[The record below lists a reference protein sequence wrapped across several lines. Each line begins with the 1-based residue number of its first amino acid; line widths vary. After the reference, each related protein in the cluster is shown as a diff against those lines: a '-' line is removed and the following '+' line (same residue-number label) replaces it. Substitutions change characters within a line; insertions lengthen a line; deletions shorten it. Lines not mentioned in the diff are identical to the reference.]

1 MELDT
6 EWSLSISETFNHFTC
21 FCVPQLY
28 YPIKTSTQE
37 LSSIIAETNVPNCF
51 CVPHVGSHTSSM
63 IKYIPN
69 LDGTIM
75 TTWQQ

>member
-6 EWSLSISETFNHFTC
+6 EWSLSISETFYNFAC
-21 FCVPQLY
+21 FGVPELY
-28 YPIKTSTQE
+28 YSIKTSTQE

-51 CVPHVGSHTSSM
+51 CVPHIGSHTSSM

-75 TTWQQ
+75 TS